1 MKRLTREW
9 IDKAE
14 DDFRVARSNMRSRKS
29 RVPDAICFHCQ
40 QTAEKVLKAR
50 LCEDGI
56 PFPKTHDLS
65 TLLSLLVPAFPLW
78 AALNSSAKNLN
89 SYAVNIR
96 YPGDTASL
104 AEARQAM
111 KDCTAIRK
119 EARLSF
125 GLPV

>member
-40 QTAEKVLKAR
+40 QTAEKLLKAR

-56 PFPKTHDLS
+56 VFPKTHDLA
-65 TLLSLLVPAFPLW
+65 SLLGLLVTTYPLW
-78 AALNSSAKNLN
+78 AALIGSAKNLN
-89 SYAVNIR
+89 AYAVNIR

-104 AEARQAM
+104 TEARQAI

-119 EARLSF
+119 EALLSF
-125 GLPV
+125 GLVP